1 MTSEISLSFTKK
13 WWISIRPFAL
23 PASTMPVIFGSVLA
37 YVYGSSSFSFGL
49 FFLAFLAMIMLHSGA
64 NILNDIYDFK
74 KGLDKFP
81 TPVSGGVVRKII
93 TTNEAMKAVLV
104 FLTIGTLIGIYLA
117 WVVGPKLLLIGVP
130 GLLIGVFY
138 TIGGKFALKYRA
150 LGDLAVFLNFGI
162 LGALG
167 AWYVQTATF
176 SWIPVLWAIPIAT
189 LVIAI
194 LHANNWRD
202 IASDQEG
209 HIHTIASLLGDK
221 ASLRYYGFLIFG
233 PFFMVLALILVPY
246 FLVPEFPFMP
256 FSFALVL
263 LSLPMALKLWQKA
276 LNRKQPKTPIDFI
289 ALDGATAQYN
299 LVFGLLST
307 GALVIESVIRY
318 LL

>member
-1 MTSEISLSFTKK
+1 MTSDIKLSFSKK
-13 WWISIRPFAL
+13 WWISVRPFSF

-37 YVYGSSSFSFGL
+37 FVYGGGSFSFGL
-49 FFLAFLAMIMLHSGA
+49 FILAFLAMLMLHSGA
-64 NILNDIYDFK
+64 NILNDIYDYK

-93 TTNEAMKAVLV
+93 STKEAMEAAILLLSVG
-104 FLTIGTLIGIYLA
+104 TMIGLYLA
-117 WVVGPKLLLIGVP
+117 WVVDAWLLLIGVP

-150 LGDLAVFLNFGI
+150 LGDLAVFLNFGV
-162 LGALG
+162 LGSLG
-167 AWYVQTATF
+167 AWYVQTASF
-176 SWIPVLWAIPIAT
+176 SWVPVLWAIPIAT

-209 HIHTIASLLGDK
+209 HIFTIASLLGDNS
-221 ASLRYYGFLIFG
+221 SLKYYGFLIFG

-246 FLVPEFPFMP
+246 FLIPEFPFMP
-256 FSFALVL
+256 FSFVLVL

-276 LNRKQPKTPIDFI
+276 LNRKQPKNPIDFI

-299 LVFGLLST
+299 LAFGLLCT
-307 GALVIESVIRY
+307 IALVIESVFRY
-318 LL
+318 FI